1 LVTTAR
7 TATAAAALEIAL
19 PGGARVSFHDV
30 QQVPLLAVL
39 LKALA

>member
-19 PGGARVSFHDV
+19 PGGAQVILHAA